1 MEGKLEKTSQLASSV
16 LTVRKIYTFAWLFGF
31 FIALS
36 SYYVICTYVTP
47 ITTALVDEAVLPP
60 QKGDASLSD
69 DSTGST
75 YETKD
80 GFHTQTKEIV

>member
-1 MEGKLEKTSQLASSV
+1 MEGKLEKMSQLAPSV
-16 LTVRKIYTFAWLFGF
+16 LTVHKIYTFAWLFGF

-36 SYYVICTYVTP
+36 SYYVICTYVSP
-47 ITTALVDEAVLPP
+47 ITSALVDEAVLPP

-69 DSTGST
+69 GSTGSA

-80 GFHTQTKEIV
+80 GFHAQTKEIV